1 MLQVMDILE
10 FQTINKSYRCVEV
23 ETRPLNTFKSKVY
36 LKEKAKKA
44 IYESKYAGPE
54 EILKAV
60 DTHEEMPGLLW
71 ADTRNDWLRYMKWKP
86 SFFKNTPY
94 IFFLMNHRQFPVDTR
109 KLFWTKPNKQGKKI
123 SIYRQQVLHGWA
135 SFHER
140 KLYDKYNKQY
150 IVMNDGSLWKKVYQ
164 KARYW
169 KTYNSLNFDIDLR
182 ERTLQD

>member
-36 LKEKAKKA
+36 LKGKAKKA
-44 IYESKYAGPE
+44 QYEGKYAGPE

-94 IFFLMNHRQFPVDTR
+94 IFFLMNHRQFPVDTQ
-109 KLFWTKPNKQGKKI
+109 KLFWTKPNK
-123 SIYRQQVLHGWA
+123 
-135 SFHER
+135 
-140 KLYDKYNKQY
+140 
-150 IVMNDGSLWKKVYQ
+150 
-164 KARYW
+164 
-169 KTYNSLNFDIDLR
+169 
-182 ERTLQD
+182 